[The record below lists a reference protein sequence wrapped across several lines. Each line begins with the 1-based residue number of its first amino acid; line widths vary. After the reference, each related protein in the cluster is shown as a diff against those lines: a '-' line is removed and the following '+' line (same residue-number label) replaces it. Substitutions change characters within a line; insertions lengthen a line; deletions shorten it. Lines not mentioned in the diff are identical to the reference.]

1 MLQVTED
8 AAAAFK
14 LIADHAQMDGETFR
28 VERSPGSTDEDGGTL
43 RVQPVASPQAGDVP
57 AEAPGIDVYVAPD
70 LADSLSDAVIDARL
84 TSGGTELT
92 LRSRA

>member
-43 RVQPVASPQAGDVP
+43 RVQPVASPQDGDIP

-70 LADSLSDAVIDARL
+70 LADTLNDSVIDARM
-84 TSGGTELT
+84 TSAGAELT
-92 LRSRA
+92 LRTKE